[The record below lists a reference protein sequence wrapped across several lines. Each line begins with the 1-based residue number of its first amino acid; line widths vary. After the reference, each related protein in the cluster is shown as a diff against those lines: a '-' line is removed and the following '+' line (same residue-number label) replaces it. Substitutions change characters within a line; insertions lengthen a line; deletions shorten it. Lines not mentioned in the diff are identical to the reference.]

1 MNIYVGNLSF
11 DATEDQLREMFE
23 EFGEVSSAN
32 IITDR
37 ETGRARGF
45 AFVEMSDESA
55 GKSAIADLNGKEF
68 DGRSLKVSEARPR
81 ENNRG
86 GGGGGNRG
94 GGGGRR
100 NW

>member
-11 DATEDQLREMFE
+11 DATEEQLREMFGA
-23 EFGEVSSAN
+23 FGEVTSAN

-45 AFVEMSDESA
+45 AFVEMSDNEA
-55 GKSAIADLNGKEF
+55 GNSAIADLNGKEVNE
-68 DGRSLKVSEARPR
+68 RSLKVSEARPKD
-81 ENNRG
+81 NNRG
-86 GGGGGNRG
+86 GGGGG
-94 GGGGRR
+94 GRR

>member
-11 DATEDQLREMFE
+11 DATEDSLREMFE
-23 EFGEVSSAN
+23 AFGEVTSAN

-45 AFVEMSDESA
+45 AFVEMSDDAS
-55 GKSAIADLNGKEF
+55 GNSAIADLNGKEVN
-68 DGRSLKVSEARPR
+68 GRNLKVSEARPR

-86 GGGGGNRG
+86 GGGRG
-94 GGGGRR
+94 GGGGGR